1 MSELKIRFDF
11 NNLMSER
18 LGERGIPYAQIERS
32 GLQAAQASEWFYRQL
47 AKGKMD
53 FFDLP
58 EKPQHLRSS
67 LAMAKLMQGR
77 YADLVVLGIGGSALG
92 TAAVQS
98 ALNPWTYNHLEKKA
112 LQGRPRL
119 WVLDNVDPEK
129 LKSIRSLLNPKTTL
143 VNVIS
148 KSGATAETSAQFLWL
163 KAWLFKSLG
172 PKWKNHVV
180 VTTGPEEGTLR
191 QIVREEGLLSLE
203 VPPGVGGRFSVL
215 TPVGLF
221 PLALAGVD
229 VKGLLSGAASMRRRT
244 LNENPWRNP
253 ARLYAL
259 MQYLLYLKGFRIN
272 VMMPYSDSLY
282 LLADWF
288 RQLWAESLGK
298 RLNHKN
304 EVVET
309 GPTPVKALGAT
320 DQHSQIQLYAEGPRD
335 KVVTFIRVEKFRTS
349 LLIPKGYPKV
359 RDLSYLGGH
368 DFGELLNAEQTAT
381 AMALAKNGR
390 PNCSFILPRID
401 AYVLGQMIFLLETA
415 TAYAGGLFGV
425 NPMDQPGVE
434 EGKRYTYGLMGKD
447 GYANRAVEV
456 RKFEKGRLGKYIV

>member
-18 LGERGIPYAQIERS
+18 LGDHGIAYSQIEKS
-32 GLQAAQASEWFYRQL
+32 GLQAAQASEWFFRQR

-53 FFDLP
+53 YFDLP
-58 EKPQHLRSS
+58 EKPEHLKSS
-67 LAMAKLMQGR
+67 LALAGMMKGKFS
-77 YADLVVLGIGGSALG
+77 DLVVLGIGGSALG
-92 TAAVQS
+92 TAAVQA
-98 ALNPWTYNHLEKKA
+98 ALNPLTYNHQDKKT
-112 LQGRPRL
+112 LKGRPRL

-129 LKSIRSLLNPKTTL
+129 LKNIQSLLNPKTTL

-172 PKWKNHVV
+172 PKWKNNLV
-180 VTTGPEEGTLR
+180 VTTDPEEGILR

-203 VPPGVGGRFSVL
+203 VPSGVGGRFSVL

-221 PLALAGVD
+221 PLVMTGVD
-229 VKGLLSGAASMRRRT
+229 IKGLLAGAAAMRKRT
-244 LNENPWRNP
+244 LEENPWRNP

-259 MQYLLYLKGFRIN
+259 TQYLLYRKGYHIS

-298 RLNHKN
+298 KLNSRN

-335 KVVTFIRVEKFRTS
+335 KVVTFIRVEKFRATLS
-349 LLIPKGYPKV
+349 IPKGYPKIK
-359 RDLSYLGGH
+359 DLAYLSGH
-368 DFGELLNAEQTAT
+368 DFGDLLNAEQRAT

-390 PNCSFILPRID
+390 PNCSFIIPQIT
-401 AYVLGQMIFLLETA
+401 APVIGQMIFLLETA

-434 EGKRYTYGLMGKD
+434 EGKRYTYGLMGKE
-447 GYANRAVEV
+447 GFANRAVEV
-456 RKFEKGRLGKYIV
+456 EKYEAGSLGKYVV

>member
-18 LGERGIPYAQIERS
+18 LGEFGIPYSQIEKS

-58 EKPQHLRSS
+58 EKPQHLRAS
-67 LAMAKLMQGR
+67 LALARMLKGKFT
-77 YADLVVLGIGGSALG
+77 DLVVLGIGGSALG
-92 TAAVQS
+92 TAAVQ
-98 ALNPWTYNHLEKKA
+98 AAVNPLTYNHLDRKTLK
-112 LQGRPRL
+112 GRPRL

-129 LKSIRSLLNPKTTL
+129 LKSVQSLLNPKTTL

-163 KAWLFKSLG
+163 KAWLFKALG
-172 PKWKNHVV
+172 PRWKNHLV
-180 VTTGPEEGTLR
+180 VTTDPREGILR
-191 QIVREEGLLSLE
+191 QIVREEGLLNLE
-203 VPPGVGGRFSVL
+203 VPGGVGGRFSVL

-221 PLALAGVD
+221 PLAMTGVD
-229 VKGLLSGAASMRRRT
+229 IKGLVSGAAAMRQRT

-259 MQYLLYLKGFRIN
+259 MQYLLYQRGFKIN

-298 RLNHKN
+298 RLNTKN

-320 DQHSQIQLYAEGPRD
+320 DQHSQVQLYAEGPRD
-335 KVVTFIRVEKFRTS
+335 KVVTFIRVENFRCK
-349 LLIPKGYPKV
+349 LPIPKGYPRIK
-359 RDLSYLGGH
+359 DLAYLSGH
-368 DFGELLNAEQTAT
+368 DFGELLNAEQRAT

-390 PNCSFILPRID
+390 PNCSFIVPQIN
-401 AYVLGQMIFLLETA
+401 AQILGQMIFLLETA

-434 EGKRYTYGLMGKD
+434 EGKRYAYGLMGKD
-447 GYANRAVEV
+447 GFANRRVEV
-456 RKFEKGRLGKYIV
+456 EKFEKGSLGKYVV

>member
-1 MSELKIRFDF
+1 MAELKIRFDF
-11 NNLMSER
+11 NSLMSER
-18 LGERGIPYAQIERS
+18 LGEHGIHYSQVERS
-32 GLQAAQASEWFYRQL
+32 GLPAAQAAEWFYRQR
-47 AKGKMD
+47 AKGRMD

-58 EKPQHLRSS
+58 AKPEHLKSS
-67 LAMAKLMQGR
+67 LALARMLKGKFT
-77 YADLVVLGIGGSALG
+77 DLVVLGIGGSALG
-92 TAAVQS
+92 TSAVHA
-98 ALNPWTYNHLEKKA
+98 ALNPFTYNHLDKKG
-112 LQGRPRL
+112 LKGRPRL

-129 LKSIRSLLNPKTTL
+129 LKSVQALLSPKTTL

-172 PKWKNHVV
+172 PRWKNNLV
-180 VTTGPEEGTLR
+180 VTTDPEDGLLR

-203 VPPGVGGRFSVL
+203 VPSGVGGRFSVL

-221 PLALAGVD
+221 PLALAGAD
-229 VKGLLSGAASMRRRT
+229 VRGLLAGAAAMRRRT
-244 LNENPWRNP
+244 LEENPWKNP

-259 MQYLLYLKGFRIN
+259 MQYLLYQKGYRTN

-298 RLNHKN
+298 RLNYRN
-304 EVVET
+304 EVVES
-309 GPTPVKALGAT
+309 GPTPIKALGAT

-335 KVVTFIRVEKFRTS
+335 KVVTFIRVEKFRAV
-349 LLIPKGYPKV
+349 LPIPRGYPKI
-359 RDLSYLGGH
+359 RDLSYLSGH
-368 DFGELLNAEQTAT
+368 DFGELLNAEQRAT

-390 PNCSFILPRID
+390 PSCSFILPGID
-401 AYVLGQMIFLLETA
+401 AFVMGQMIFLLETA

-434 EGKRYTYGLMGKD
+434 EGKRYAYGLMGKH
-447 GYANRAVEV
+447 GFANRAVEV
-456 RKFEKGRLGKYIV
+456 EKFEAGSLQKYIV

>member
-18 LGERGIPYAQIERS
+18 LGDQGIAYAQIEKA

-58 EKPQHLRSS
+58 AKTEHLKSS
-67 LAMAKLMQGR
+67 LALAKMLKGR
-77 YADLVVLGIGGSALG
+77 FTDLVVLGIGGSALG
-92 TAAVQS
+92 TAAVQA
-98 ALNPWTYNHLEKKA
+98 ALNPLTYNYQDKKA
-112 LQGRPRL
+112 LKGRPRL

-129 LKSIRSLLNPKTTL
+129 LKGIQALLNPKTTL

-163 KAWLFKSLG
+163 RQWLFKSLG
-172 PKWKNHVV
+172 PKWKNNMVI
-180 VTTGPEEGTLR
+180 TTDPEDGLLR
-191 QIVREEGLLSLE
+191 QIVRQEGLLSLE
-203 VPPGVGGRFSVL
+203 VPSGVGGRFSVL

-221 PLALAGVD
+221 PLALTGVD
-229 VKGLLSGAASMRRRT
+229 VRGLMAGAALMRKRT
-244 LNENPWRNP
+244 LEENPWRNP
-253 ARLYAL
+253 ARLYGL
-259 MQYLLYLKGFRIN
+259 LQYLLYQKGYRIN

-298 RLNHKN
+298 KLNHKN

-335 KVVTFIRVEKFRTS
+335 KAVTFIRVEKFRCV
-349 LLIPKGYPKV
+349 LPIPKAYPKIK
-359 RDLSYLGGH
+359 DLAYLSGH
-368 DFGELLNAEQTAT
+368 DFGDLLNAEQKAT

-390 PNCSFILPRID
+390 PNCSFIIPQIT
-401 AYVLGQMIFLLETA
+401 APVIGQMIFLLETA

-434 EGKRYTYGLMGKD
+434 EGKRYAYGLMGKE
-447 GYANRAVEV
+447 GFANRRVEV
-456 RKFEKGRLGKYIV
+456 EKFEKGGLGKYIV

>member
-1 MSELKIRFDF
+1 MTEPTIRFDF
-11 NNLMSER
+11 NNLMAER
-18 LGERGIPYAQIERS
+18 LGDQGLSYSQIEKS
-32 GLQAAQASEWFYRQL
+32 GLLAAQTSEWFYRQQGR
-47 AKGKMD
+47 GKMD

-58 EKPQHLRSS
+58 ERPEHLKSS
-67 LAMAKLMQGR
+67 LALARMLKGKFS
-77 YADLVVLGIGGSALG
+77 DLVVLGIGGSALG
-92 TAAVQS
+92 TAAVQA
-98 ALNPWTYNHLEKKA
+98 ALNPLTYNCLDKKA
-112 LQGRPRL
+112 RKDRPRL

-129 LKSIRSLLNPKTTL
+129 LKSVQSLLNPKTTL

-163 KAWLFKSLG
+163 RAWLFKALG
-172 PKWKNHVV
+172 PRWKNHLVA
-180 VTTGPEEGTLR
+180 TTDPESGILR
-191 QIVREEGLLSLE
+191 QIVRQEGLLSLE
-203 VPPGVGGRFSVL
+203 VPSGVGGRFSVL

-229 VKGLLSGAASMRRRT
+229 VRGLVAGAALMRKRT
-244 LNENPWRNP
+244 INENPWKNP

-259 MQYLLYLKGFRIN
+259 TQYLLYRKGHHIS

-298 RLNHKN
+298 RLNSKN

-335 KVVTFIRVEKFRTS
+335 KVVTFIRVEKFRAA
-349 LLIPKGYPKV
+349 LPVPKGYPKIK
-359 RDLSYLGGH
+359 DLSYLSGH
-368 DFGELLNAEQTAT
+368 DFGDLLNAEQRAT
-381 AMALAKNGR
+381 AMSLARNGR

-401 AYVLGQMIFLLETA
+401 ARIVGQLIFMLETA

-434 EGKRYTYGLMGKD
+434 EGKRYAYGLMGKE
-447 GYANRAVEV
+447 GFANRGVEV
-456 RKFEKGRLGKYIV
+456 DKFEKGSLGKYIV

>member
-1 MSELKIRFDF
+1 KPEHLK
-11 NNLMSER
+11 
-18 LGERGIPYAQIERS
+18 
-32 GLQAAQASEWFYRQL
+32 
-47 AKGKMD
+47 
-53 FFDLP
+53 
-58 EKPQHLRSS
+58 SS
-67 LAMAKLMQGR
+67 LALARMLKGKF
-77 YADLVVLGIGGSALG
+77 ADLVALGIGGSALG
-92 TAAVQS
+92 TAAVQA
-98 ALNPWTYNHLEKKA
+98 ALNPYTYNHQDKKA
-112 LQGRPRL
+112 LKGRPRL

-129 LKSIRSLLNPKTTL
+129 LKSIQSLLNPKTTL

-163 KAWLFKSLG
+163 RQWLFKALG
-172 PKWKNHVV
+172 PKWKNNIVI
-180 VTTGPEEGTLR
+180 TTDPEEGILR

-203 VPPGVGGRFSVL
+203 VPSGVGGRFSVL

-221 PLALAGVD
+221 PLAMTGVD
-229 VKGLLSGAASMRRRT
+229 VKGLLAGAAAMRKMT

-259 MQYLLYLKGFRIN
+259 MQYLLYQKGYHIS

-298 RLNHKN
+298 KLNHKN

-309 GPTPVKALGAT
+309 GPTPIKALGAT
-320 DQHSQIQLYAEGPRD
+320 DQHSQVQLYAEGPRD
-335 KVVTFIRVEKFRTS
+335 KVVTFIRVEKFRCS
-349 LLIPKGYPKV
+349 LPIPKGYSKNK
-359 RDLSYLGGH
+359 DLAYLSGH
-368 DFGELLNAEQTAT
+368 DFGELLNAEQRAT

-390 PNCSFILPRID
+390 PNCAFIIPEIT
-401 AYVLGQMIFLLETA
+401 APVIGQMIFLLETA

-434 EGKRYTYGLMGKD
+434 EGKRYAYGLMGKE
-447 GYANRAVEV
+447 GFANRRVEV
-456 RKFEKGRLGKYIV
+456 RKFEEGNLKKYIV

>member
-18 LGERGIPYAQIERS
+18 LGDYGIPYSQIEKT

-58 EKPQHLRSS
+58 VRPEHLKSS
-67 LAMAKLMQGR
+67 LALAKMLKDKFT
-77 YADLVVLGIGGSALG
+77 DLVVLGIGGSALG
-92 TAAVQS
+92 TAAVQA
-98 ALNPWTYNHLEKKA
+98 ALNPGTYNYLDKKA
-112 LQGRPRL
+112 RSGRPRL

-129 LKSIRSLLNPKTTL
+129 LKSVQALLNPKTTL

-163 KAWLFKSLG
+163 RAWLFKSLG
-172 PKWKNHVV
+172 PKWKNNIVI
-180 VTTGPEEGTLR
+180 TTDPQDGILR
-191 QIVREEGLLSLE
+191 QIVREEGLLNLE
-203 VPPGVGGRFSVL
+203 VPSGVGGRFSVL

-221 PLALAGVD
+221 PLAMAGVD
-229 VKGLLSGAASMRRRT
+229 VRGLVTGAALMRKRS
-244 LNENPWRNP
+244 LEENPWRNP
-253 ARLYAL
+253 SRLYAL
-259 MQYLLYLKGFRIN
+259 TQYLLYHKGFKIN

-282 LLADWF
+282 PLADWF

-298 RLNHKN
+298 KLNHKN

-335 KVVTFIRVEKFRTS
+335 KVVTFIKVEKFRAV
-349 LLIPKGYPKV
+349 LPIPKGYPKIK
-359 RDLSYLGGH
+359 DLSYLSGH
-368 DFGELLNAEQTAT
+368 DFGELLNAEQRAT

-390 PNCSFILPRID
+390 PNCSFIIPQIS
-401 AYVLGQMIFLLETA
+401 AQIVGQMIFLLETA
-415 TAYAGGLFGV
+415 TAYAGGLFGI

-434 EGKRYTYGLMGKD
+434 EGKRYSYGLMGKE
-447 GYANRAVEV
+447 GFANRAVEV
-456 RKFEKGRLGKYIV
+456 KKFDKGSLGKYVV

>member
-11 NNLMSER
+11 NNLMSEK
-18 LGERGIPYAQIERS
+18 LGDHGIPYSQIEKS
-32 GLQAAQASEWFYRQL
+32 GLQAAQASEWFYRQR

-58 EKPQHLRSS
+58 AKTEHLKSS
-67 LAMAKLMQGR
+67 LALAKMLKGKFT
-77 YADLVVLGIGGSALG
+77 DLAALGIGGSALG
-92 TAAVQS
+92 TAAVQA
-98 ALNPWTYNHLEKKA
+98 ALNPWSYNYQDKKA

-119 WVLDNVDPEK
+119 WVLDNIDPEK
-129 LKSIRSLLNPKTTL
+129 LKSIQFLWNPKTTL

-172 PKWKNHVV
+172 TRWKNNMVI
-180 VTTGPEEGTLR
+180 TTDPEEGILR
-191 QIVREEGLLSLE
+191 QIVRAEGLYSLE
-203 VPPGVGGRFSVL
+203 VPSGVGGRFSVL

-221 PLALAGVD
+221 PLAMAGVD
-229 VKGLLSGAASMRRRT
+229 VKGLISGAAAMRKRT
-244 LNENPWRNP
+244 LDENPWRNP

-259 MQYLLYLKGFRIN
+259 MQYLLYQKGYRIN

-298 RLNHKN
+298 RTNFKN

-309 GPTPVKALGAT
+309 GPTPIKALGAT

-335 KVVTFIRVEKFRTS
+335 KSVTFIKVEKFRCS
-349 LLIPKGYPKV
+349 LPIPKGYHKIKNLAY
-359 RDLSYLGGH
+359 LSGH
-368 DFGELLNAEQTAT
+368 DFGELLNAEQRAT

-390 PNCSFILPRID
+390 PNCCFIIPRIT
-401 AYVLGQMIFLLETA
+401 APVIGQLMFLLETA

-434 EGKRYTYGLMGKD
+434 EGKRYAYGLMGKD
-447 GYANRAVEV
+447 GFANRKVEV
-456 RKFEKGRLGKYIV
+456 EKFEKGGLGKYIV

>member
-1 MSELKIRFDF
+1 
-11 NNLMSER
+11 
-18 LGERGIPYAQIERS
+18 
-32 GLQAAQASEWFYRQL
+32 
-47 AKGKMD
+47 
-53 FFDLP
+53 
-58 EKPQHLRSS
+58 
-67 LAMAKLMQGR
+67 
-77 YADLVVLGIGGSALG
+77 
-92 TAAVQS
+92 
-98 ALNPWTYNHLEKKA
+98 
-112 LQGRPRL
+112 
-119 WVLDNVDPEK
+119 
-129 LKSIRSLLNPKTTL
+129 L

-163 KAWLFKSLG
+163 RAWLFKSLG
-172 PKWKNHVV
+172 PKWKNNLVI
-180 VTTGPEEGTLR
+180 TTDPEDGILR

-203 VPPGVGGRFSVL
+203 VPSGVGGRFSVL

-221 PLALAGVD
+221 PLAMTGVD
-229 VKGLLSGAASMRRRT
+229 VRGLLAGAAAMRKLT
-244 LNENPWRNP
+244 LEENPWRNP

-259 MQYLLYLKGFRIN
+259 TQYLLYQKGCRIS

-298 RLNHKN
+298 RLNSRN

-335 KVVTFIRVEKFRTS
+335 KAVTFVRVEKFRS
-349 LLIPKGYPKV
+349 ALAIPKGYPKIK
-359 RDLSYLGGH
+359 DLAYLSGH
-368 DFGELLNAEQTAT
+368 DFGDLLNAEQRAT

-401 AYVLGQMIFLLETA
+401 PQIIGQMIFLLETA

-434 EGKRYTYGLMGKD
+434 EGKRYAYGLMGKE
-447 GYANRAVEV
+447 GFANRAVEV
-456 RKFEKGRLGKYIV
+456 KKFEAGNLKKYVV

>member
-18 LGERGIPYAQIERS
+18 LGDQGIAYAQIEKT

-58 EKPQHLRSS
+58 AKTEHLKAS
-67 LAMAKLMQGR
+67 LALARMLKGR
-77 YADLVVLGIGGSALG
+77 FTDLVVLGIGGSALG
-92 TAAVQS
+92 TAAVQA
-98 ALNPWTYNHLEKKA
+98 ALNPLTYNYQDKKA

-129 LKSIRSLLNPKTTL
+129 LKSVQALLNPKTTL

-163 KAWLFKSLG
+163 RQWLFKSLG
-172 PKWKNHVV
+172 PKWKNNMV
-180 VTTGPEEGTLR
+180 VTTDPEDGLLR

-203 VPPGVGGRFSVL
+203 VPSGVGGRFSVL

-229 VKGLLSGAASMRRRT
+229 VRGLMAGAALMRQRT
-244 LNENPWRNP
+244 LEENPWRNP

-259 MQYLLYLKGFRIN
+259 TQYLLYQKGYRIN

-298 RLNHKN
+298 KLNHKN

-335 KVVTFIRVEKFRTS
+335 KSVTFIKVEKFRCA
-349 LLIPKGYPKV
+349 LPIPKGYPKIK
-359 RDLSYLGGH
+359 DLAYLSGH
-368 DFGELLNAEQTAT
+368 DFGDLLNAELRAT

-390 PNCSFILPRID
+390 PNCSFIIPQIT
-401 AYVLGQMIFLLETA
+401 APVIGQMIFLLETA

-434 EGKRYTYGLMGKD
+434 EGKRYAYGLMGKE
-447 GYANRAVEV
+447 GFANRRVEV
-456 RKFEKGRLGKYIV
+456 EKFEKGSLGKYIV

>member
-1 MSELKIRFDF
+1 MTELKIRFDY

-18 LGERGIPYAQIERS
+18 LGDFGISYPQIEKS
-32 GLQAAQASEWFYRQL
+32 GLLAAQASEWFYRQR

-58 EKPQHLRSS
+58 ERPEHLKSS
-67 LAMAKLMQGR
+67 LALARMLKGR
-77 YADLVVLGIGGSALG
+77 FSDLVVLGIGGSALG
-92 TAAVQS
+92 TAAIQA
-98 ALNPWTYNHLEKKA
+98 ALNPYAYNHLDKKE
-112 LQGRPRL
+112 LKGRPRL

-129 LKSIRSLLNPKTTL
+129 LKNIQSLLNPKTTL

-163 KAWLFKSLG
+163 RAWLFKALG
-172 PKWKNHVV
+172 PKWKNNLV
-180 VTTGPEEGTLR
+180 VTTDPQEGILR

-203 VPPGVGGRFSVL
+203 VPGGVGGRFSVL

-221 PLALAGVD
+221 PLAMAGVD
-229 VKGLLSGAASMRRRT
+229 VKGLLAGAAAMRQRT
-244 LNENPWRNP
+244 LEENPWRNP

-259 MQYLLYLKGFRIN
+259 TQYLLYRKGCHIS

-282 LLADWF
+282 LMADWF

-298 RLNHKN
+298 RLNSKN

-335 KVVTFIRVEKFRTS
+335 KVVTFIRVEKFRS
-349 LLIPKGYPKV
+349 VLPVPKGYLKIK
-359 RDLSYLGGH
+359 DLAYLSGH
-368 DFGELLNAEQTAT
+368 DFGELLNAEQRAT
-381 AMALAKNGR
+381 AMALARNGR
-390 PNCSFILPRID
+390 PNCTFILPRID
-401 AYVLGQMIFLLETA
+401 AQVIGQMIFLLETA

-434 EGKRYTYGLMGKD
+434 EGKRYAYGLMGKQ
-447 GYANRAVEV
+447 GFANRAVEV
-456 RKFEKGRLGKYIV
+456 KKFEAGSQKKYII